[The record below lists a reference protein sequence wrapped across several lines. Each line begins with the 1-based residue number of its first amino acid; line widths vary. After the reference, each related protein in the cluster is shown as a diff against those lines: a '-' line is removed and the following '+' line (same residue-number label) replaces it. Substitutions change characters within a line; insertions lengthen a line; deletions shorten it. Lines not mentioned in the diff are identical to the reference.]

1 MLLQI
6 LIGLSIMLSFPADA
20 GQVTIEKRDS
30 LIRNDLFEQKRE
42 RALEY
47 KRREEERNANNLAWS
62 YRLASECVLLKRH
75 YLIYLCADGHYF
87 KGYELENRSEY
98 RKLSDQEVKLLQN
111 EQQ

>member
-6 LIGLSIMLSFPADA
+6 LIPLSIMLSFPAGA
-20 GQVTIEKRDS
+20 GQVTIDKRES
-30 LIRNDLFEQKRE
+30 LIRNDLFEEKRA

-47 KRREEERNANNLAWS
+47 QRREEERNVNNRAWS
-62 YRLASECVLLKRH
+62 YRLAPECLLLEKH
-75 YLIYLCADGHYF
+75 YLIYRCTDGRYF

-98 RKLSDQEVKLLQN
+98 RELSPEEVMQLQN